1 MNHTT
6 NEHSAE
12 STSAKYALL
21 KIFITIF
28 TTIFITFVSEK
39 CEDKRETRDKFMN
52 HSSFEYL
59 VDLNK

>member
-6 NEHSAE
+6 DEHSAE

-21 KIFITIF
+21 KIFITMH
-28 TTIFITFVSEK
+28 FVSEN

-59 VDLNK
+59 VDLNKLYV